1 LGNYID
7 QIEFIERDL
16 ALPSAYQCQTGG
28 PMETDR
34 RQHPRFV
41 VSSPALVSLGIF
53 PAGLLFDLSESGL
66 SVRGL
71 VPHDQDEF
79 HFVSFRLPTSIPG
92 VDCFIEASAAIAWK
106 RVSEKRLGLRF
117 VELADRSRRELAEWI
132 GSRSGL
138 IAAEPA
144 DLETACSDLQLTGD
158 AGDFP
163 YPPVSRTNAFSPERS
178 GESELAGSPE
188 TGLTRLRESH
198 RQFEAFLLAALLCI
212 PAVLLGYYLPSLVG
226 NRKVERIASRSTTT
240 PHLLSDH
247 GVRQV
252 DSLSA
257 PQSNLPPRL
266 SLDQPG
272 FVLQVAAMRSEENAD
287 AFAATLNQMNFPA
300 FVFRHQGDRF
310 YRVAVGP
317 YENVELSSKVRVEL
331 QRKDFQAILRP
342 WSPS

>member
-1 LGNYID
+1 
-7 QIEFIERDL
+7 
-16 ALPSAYQCQTGG
+16 
-28 PMETDR
+28 METDR

-41 VSSPALVSLGIF
+41 VSSPVLVSLGIF
-53 PAGLLFDLSESGL
+53 PAGLLFDLSENGL

-71 VPHDQDEF
+71 VPHDQDES
-79 HFVSFRLPTSIPG
+79 HFVSFRLPTSSPG
-92 VDCFIEASAAIAWK
+92 IDCLIEASAAIAWK

-132 GSRSGL
+132 DTRCGL

-144 DLETACSDLQLTGD
+144 DLETTCSDLPGTGA

-163 YPPVSRTNAFSPERS
+163 YPSVSRTDAVWPERP
-178 GESELAGSPE
+178 GESELAGSLE
-188 TGLTRLRESH
+188 IGSTTLREP
-198 RQFEAFLLAALLCI
+198 RLPLEPFLLAALFCI

-226 NRKVERIASRSTTT
+226 NRKVERVASRPTT
-240 PHLLSDH
+240 PHLLSDQ
-247 GVRQV
+247 GGAQV
-252 DSLSA
+252 DTFSA
-257 PQSNLPPRL
+257 RQSDLPPRL

-287 AFAATLNQMNFPA
+287 AFAATLNRMNFPA

-317 YENVELSSKVRVEL
+317 YENLDLSSKVKAEL
-331 QRKDFQAILRP
+331 HRKDFQAILIP